1 MFRKKITRTQDKI
14 SISLKNWDP
23 EPSWYTPFFLYTVIG
38 ISKFIMKVLNKIEIV
53 NQDTLI
59 NLQARNNR
67 GLLTFSN
74 HNSLFDDPFLISCSA
89 PINIVRQRYIATDAQ
104 NFFSKKVTGFIFSQ
118 GQCVPIVRGAGINQ
132 PGFEYLKK
140 ILQEGSWVHIFPE
153 GTRNRKPELGIQ
165 NNFTQGIA
173 HLLLAAYPIILPFYH
188 SGMEKILPVGAI
200 LPRVG
205 KKVKIVFGEPI
216 LFDEELYKNILKE
229 NSIDTSNTRESV
241 QVITDWT
248 FQLLKNLEQGNTKR

>member
-1 MFRKKITRTQDKI
+1 
-14 SISLKNWDP
+14 
-23 EPSWYTPFFLYTVIG
+23 
-38 ISKFIMKVLNKIEIV
+38 
-53 NQDTLI
+53 
-59 NLQARNNR
+59 
-67 GLLTFSN
+67 
-74 HNSLFDDPFLISCSA
+74 
-89 PINIVRQRYIATDAQ
+89 Q

-140 ILQEGSWVHIFPE
+140 ILQEGGWVHIFPE

-173 HLLLAAYPIILPFYH
+173 HLLLAANPVALPFYH

-200 LPRVG
+200 LPRIG

-216 LFDEELYKNILKE
+216 LFDEELCKNILKE
-229 NSIDTSNTRESV
+229 NSLDTTSSRESV

-248 FQLLKNLEQGNTKR
+248 FQLLKKLEQNTNPL